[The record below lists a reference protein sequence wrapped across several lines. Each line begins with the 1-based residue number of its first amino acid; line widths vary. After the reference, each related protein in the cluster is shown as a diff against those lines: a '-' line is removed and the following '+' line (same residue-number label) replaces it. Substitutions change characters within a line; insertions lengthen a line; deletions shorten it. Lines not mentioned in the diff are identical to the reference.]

1 MPERLPVERRQ
12 QFIDATINA
21 IAKYG
26 FGEAT
31 VQKIAREIGLTAAN
45 VHHNFGDKAGL
56 IEATMKAL
64 MRLIADENARESAKA
79 VTAREKLAAVVRAN
93 LSSSLFETNICR
105 AWLHFWVH
113 APHRPELQ
121 RLERINAGRLRS
133 NLVRWLSDLMGHDEA
148 VPIASHCAT
157 VIDGLWIGKAL
168 GTVDLTP
175 QAAQSIVI
183 NFLDDEI
190 ARCSVA
196 QLRSSGSC
204 DGTAANTT
212 CSR

>member
-1 MPERLPVERRQ
+1 MPERLQVDRRQ

-31 VQKIAREIGLTAAN
+31 VQKIAGEIGITAAN

-56 IEATMKAL
+56 IEATMRAL
-64 MRLIADENARESAKA
+64 MRLISEESAEESAKA

-133 NLVRWLSDLMGHDEA
+133 NLVRWLRDLVGHDEA
-148 VPIASHCAT
+148 GIIASHCAAI
-157 VIDGLWIGKAL
+157 IDGLWIGKAL

-175 QAAQSIVI
+175 QVAQTMVI
-183 NFLDDEI
+183 GFLDDEI
-190 ARCSVA
+190 TRCS
-196 QLRSSGSC
+196 R
-204 DGTAANTT
+204 
-212 CSR
+212 